1 MFLPA
6 EPSHQPC
13 SIDSSYVFQFLVSHT
28 GSGVCPC
35 DCVSSQLKV
44 DVSITVCLK
53 SGPGLLLCPRLV
65 AWVEEKL
72 GPKLAGLG
80 LNIVSQC
87 LAITLWG
94 ELLAPA
100 PKLTNV
106 SQAATRAG
114 LFSSVPEPQVGGRLG
129 VWFPVCFMVDRQAAW
144 VRCYVVSSVWLDPS
158 LGSGWRQTV

>member
-13 SIDSSYVFQFLVSHT
+13 SIDCSYVFWFLVSRT

-35 DCVSSQLKV
+35 DRVSSQLEV

-53 SGPGLLLCPRLV
+53 SCPEMLLCPRLV

-72 GPKLAGLG
+72 RPRLAGLG

-87 LAITLWG
+87 LAITLRG
-94 ELLAPA
+94 KLLAPA
-100 PKLTNV
+100 PKLISV
-106 SQAATRAG
+106 SQAATGAG
-114 LFSSVPEPQVGGRLG
+114 LFSSVPEPQLLTWCLVPCVFYGRQ
-129 VWFPVCFMVDRQAAW
+129 VAW
-144 VRCYVVSSVWLDPS
+144 VRCCVGSSVWLDPS
-158 LGSGWRQTV
+158 LGSERRQAD